1 MAKITGW
8 VGWIWFAGMMLIM
21 NGLFNV
27 ITGLYAIFDD
37 QLYVPSRFGLLL
49 FDRTGWG
56 WVHLILGIVLVI
68 VGMAVSVGRGWAR
81 FVSVILVMI
90 NALTQ
95 LVWIAVNPW
104 WSLIIIVIDVFIL
117 YALIVHG
124 KEAEELS

>member
-56 WVHLILGIVLVI
+56 WVHLILGFLLVI

-104 WSLIIIVIDVFIL
+104 WSLIIIVLDVFIL